1 MGYQSGE
8 SRPGGRRSRPGAG
21 GVPGPGREAFP
32 ADTRPDTGGGRT
44 RTGDWPALALRGL
57 ASVPAPHCGTMS
69 R

>member
-1 MGYQSGE
+1 MRTQTE
-8 SRPGGRRSRPGAG
+8 TVWVTNPGKVGRAG